1 MNAVL
6 VPRGAG
12 PSRLENG
19 AILLALEELARAPR
33 VVRLGIL
40 LEQVPR
46 SLRAKARR
54 TKTGVEFN
62 RADLVNWVRSLR
74 GGARAVERIEW
85 N

>member
-12 PSRLENG
+12 PNRLENG
-19 AILLALEELARAPR
+19 AILLALDDLARAPR
-33 VVRLGIL
+33 VVRLDVGMDR
-40 LEQVPR
+40 VPR

-54 TKTGVEFN
+54 TRTGVEFN

-74 GGARAVERIEW
+74 GGTRAVERTEW